1 MTDAQA
7 YPPPGTLAY
16 AEMQAAHYG
25 EIPPHV
31 PPAHTPE
38 HLAPGPQPVEIPA
51 GRSMAP
57 IASLPP
63 SDFLMSLTG
72 FDEIA
77 IAARFGQPLHTIRE
91 DPIAAGRA
99 LAFVHYRRAGQN
111 DVDAHNAALSLTLRE
126 VTEFFVPEGDP
137 ADAEGNGVGAP

>member
-1 MTDAQA
+1 MTYPTHPLGHPEAADA
-7 YPPPGTLAY
+7 Y
-16 AEMQAAHYG
+16 
-25 EIPPHV
+25 V
-31 PPAHTPE
+31 PPAHTPA
-38 HLAPGPQPVEIPA
+38 HLTPGPQPAEIPA

-77 IAARFGQPLHTIRE
+77 IAARFGQTLTVLRE

-111 DVDAHNAALSLTLRE
+111 DVEAHNTALSLTLRE
-126 VTEFFVPEGDP
+126 VSEFFVPEPGD
-137 ADAEGNGVGAP
+137 ASAEGNGSGAQ